1 MGFDGEKSFGIDQTT
16 NEEVLLKKGPY
27 GIYLQLGNDKKPKRT
42 SIPKLIKI
50 EDLNLETA
58 LSLLS
63 LPRDLGKPPGEDKS
77 IYAGIGRFGPYL
89 RFGTTYVSLPHDH
102 TVLTIGL
109 NHANDLMQE
118 KLSKSPPIINLGEH
132 PDGGPIEI
140 KSGRFG
146 FYAQYKKLLAS
157 IPKKQNLDDFTLEM
171 GIELIN
177 EKRKEPKTR
186 TSRSKK

>member
-1 MGFDGEKSFGIDQTT
+1 MGFDGEKSFGIDQIS

-42 SIPKLIKI
+42 SIPKLIKV

-89 RFGTTYVSLPHDH
+89 RFGTTYVSLPQDH

-109 NHANDLMQE
+109 NHANAVSYTHL
-118 KLSKSPPIINLGEH
+118 
-132 PDGGPIEI
+132 
-140 KSGRFG
+140 
-146 FYAQYKKLLAS
+146 
-157 IPKKQNLDDFTLEM
+157 TLPTNREV
-171 GIELIN
+171 
-177 EKRKEPKTR
+177 
-186 TSRSKK
+186 